1 MTSKKVDPRWQQ
13 VLDQLQC
20 TTSRLEAAGDGNLP
34 LLEDALTRC
43 EAATA
48 SMGALGQPPIESIET
63 LNICLERIRKGNE
76 RIRVAS
82 ACLRQEFARY
92 SQVHGLVHSLVGS
105 VAEELPRV
113 SCTG

>member
-1 MTSKKVDPRWQQ
+1 
-13 VLDQLQC
+13 VLEQLQC
-20 TTSRLEAAGDGNLP
+20 ATARLEAAGDGDLP
-34 LLEDALTRC
+34 LIEDALASS

-48 SMGALGQPPIESIET
+48 DMEVLGQPPVEAVET

-76 RIRVAS
+76 KIRVAS

-92 SQVHGLVHSLVGS
+92 AQIHGLAHSLAGGATGEV
-105 VAEELPRV
+105 PRV

>member
-1 MTSKKVDPRWQQ
+1 MDPRWQQ
-13 VLDQLQC
+13 VLEQLRC
-20 TTSRLEAAGDGNLP
+20 ATSCLEAAGDENLP

-48 SMGALGQPPIESIET
+48 GMEVLGQPPAEAVET
-63 LNICLERIRKGNE
+63 LNICLERIRKGSE

-92 SQVHGLVHSLVGS
+92 AQVHGLVHSLAGGVT
-105 VAEELPRV
+105 EEVPRV

>member
-1 MTSKKVDPRWQQ
+1 MDPRWQH
-13 VLDQLQC
+13 VLEQLQC
-20 TTSRLEAAGDGNLP
+20 ATSRLEAAGDGNLS
-34 LLEDALTRC
+34 LLEDALSHC

-48 SMGALGQPPIESIET
+48 SMGALGQPPAEAVKT
-63 LNICLERIRKGNE
+63 LNICLERIRKSSD

-92 SQVHGLVHSLVGS
+92 AQIHGLVYSLAVN
-105 VAEELPRV
+105 VTEEVPRV

>member
-1 MTSKKVDPRWQQ
+1 MDPRWQQ
-13 VLDQLQC
+13 VLEQLQC
-20 TTSRLEAAGDGNLP
+20 ATSRLEAAGDGNLP
-34 LLEDALTRC
+34 LLEDALTSC

-48 SMGALGQPPIESIET
+48 GMGALGQPPAEAVET
-63 LNICLERIRKGNE
+63 LNICLERIRKGSE
-76 RIRVAS
+76 RIRVFS

-92 SQVHGLVHSLVGS
+92 AQVHGLMHSLAGG

>member
-1 MTSKKVDPRWQQ
+1 MDSCWQQ
-13 VLDQLQC
+13 VLEQLQC
-20 TTSRLEAAGDGNLP
+20 ATSRLEAAGDGNLP

-48 SMGALGQPPIESIET
+48 SMEALGQPPAEAVET
-63 LNICLERIRKGNE
+63 LNMCRERIRKGSE
-76 RIRVAS
+76 RVRVAS

-92 SQVHGLVHSLVGS
+92 AQIHGLAHSLAGS
-105 VAEELPRV
+105 VTEELPRV

>member
-1 MTSKKVDPRWQQ
+1 MDPRWQH
-13 VLDQLQC
+13 VLEQLQC
-20 TTSRLEAAGDGNLP
+20 ATSRLESAGDGNLL

-48 SMGALGQPPIESIET
+48 GMGVLGKPPAESVKT
-63 LNICLERIRKGNE
+63 LNICLERIRKSSE

-92 SQVHGLVHSLVGS
+92 AQIHGLVHSLAGGVT
-105 VAEELPRV
+105 EKEPRV

>member
-1 MTSKKVDPRWQQ
+1 MDPRWQH
-13 VLDQLQC
+13 VLEQLQC
-20 TTSRLEAAGDGNLP
+20 ATSRLESAGDGNLL

-48 SMGALGQPPIESIET
+48 GMGVLGQPPAEAAET
-63 LNICLERIRKGNE
+63 LHSCRDRIRKASE

-92 SQVHGLVHSLVGS
+92 AQIHGLVHSLAVN
-105 VAEELPRV
+105 VTEEVPRV